1 MIRKLKESGSEMQ
14 KLKLEDLKPAPYNPR
29 KIDDKSKK
37 ALFESIKKF
46 GDISGIVWNKTT
58 GNLVC
63 GHQRLEVLKQKYP
76 DLKIVDN
83 VIIAGGKKFPI
94 RIVEW
99 DIETEKLANIAAYS
113 QYVAGE
119 FDYPKL
125 DDILGELKLAKMDD
139 IKLLRLDELLVDS
152 RNSMTTETESEKLSD
167 RFLVPPFTVLDARQG
182 YWKDRKRAWL
192 ALGIQSELGRGGENL
207 LNFSKLIND
216 KFVGKI

>member
-1 MIRKLKESGSEMQ
+1 MQ

-29 KIDDKSKK
+29 KIDERSMK
-37 ALFESIKKF
+37 ALAESIKKF
-46 GDISGIVWNKTT
+46 GDISGITFNKTT
-58 GNLVC
+58 GNLVS

-99 DIETEKLANIAAYS
+99 DIETEKLANIAANS
-113 QYVAGE
+113 QYIAGE

-125 DDILGELKLAKMDD
+125 EDILGELKLAKMDD

-152 RNSMTTETESEKLSD
+152 RNSMATETESEKLSD
-167 RFLVPPFTVLDARQG
+167 RFLVPPFTILDARQG
-182 YWKDRKRAWL
+182 YWQDRKRAWL
-192 ALGIQSELGRGGENL
+192 SLGIQSELGRGARE
-207 LNFSKLIND
+207 SS
-216 KFVGKI
+216 

>member
-1 MIRKLKESGSEMQ
+1 MQ

-29 KIDDKSKK
+29 KIDERSKK
-37 ALFESIKKF
+37 ALAESIKKF

-76 DLKIVDN
+76 DLKIEDN

-99 DIETEKLANIAAYS
+99 DIETEKLANIAANS

-139 IKLLRLDELLVDS
+139 IKLLRMDELKYPDIDYGDGFLDVAGT
-152 RNSMTTETESEKLSD
+152 NEFFAITFTFHSEYKD
-167 RFLVPPFTVLDARQG
+167 IIQG
-182 YWKDRKRAWL
+182 YLKKNGKDHLMDVIVDVCK
-192 ALGIQSELGRGGENL
+192 ENH
-207 LNFSKLIND
+207 
-216 KFVGKI
+216 